1 MPVIHADQ
9 AAVHQM
15 HGTSFTAY
23 ASPARGSRELC
34 AWHIEIP
41 GHTEGVRHRV
51 SREEVLYVL
60 SGTIRASLDGQAED
74 AAAGDVI
81 VVPAGAQF
89 GVDNLGGEPATAWV
103 TTSVGLLGVLP
114 DGSWITPLDAVIL
127 RLRGR
132 YTRLLPSSLGR
143 SFLAPSLLSPVRR
156 RAPFGAS
163 TRRTGWRG
171 PRLVGVVAGRRYS
184 SSAGQRAT
192 CCAPVASS

>member
-41 GHTEGVRHRV
+41 GHTEGVRHHV
-51 SREEVLYVL
+51 SREEVLYL
-60 SGTIRASLDGQAED
+60 LTGTVRVSLDGQDEE

-81 VVPAGAQF
+81 LVPAGARF
-89 GVDNLGGEPATAWV
+89 GVDNVRDEPATAWV

-114 DGSWITPLDAVIL
+114 DGSWI
-127 RLRGR
+127 
-132 YTRLLPSSLGR
+132 
-143 SFLAPSLLSPVRR
+143 SP
-156 RAPFGAS
+156 PW
-163 TRRTGWRG
+163 T
-171 PRLVGVVAGRRYS
+171 
-184 SSAGQRAT
+184 Q
-192 CCAPVASS
+192 

>member
-1 MPVIHADQ
+1 MPVVHADQ

-15 HGTSFTAY
+15 HGTNFTAY

-74 AAAGDVI
+74 ATAGDVI

-89 GVDNLGGEPATAWV
+89 GADNLAGEPATAWV

-114 DGSWITPLDAVIL
+114 DGSWI
-127 RLRGR
+127 
-132 YTRLLPSSLGR
+132 
-143 SFLAPSLLSPVRR
+143 SPPWVK
-156 RAPFGAS
+156 
-163 TRRTGWRG
+163 
-171 PRLVGVVAGRRYS
+171 
-184 SSAGQRAT
+184 
-192 CCAPVASS
+192 

>member
-74 AAAGDVI
+74 ASTGDVI
-81 VVPAGAQF
+81 VVPAGARF
-89 GVDNLGGEPATAWV
+89 GADNLADEPATAWV
-103 TTSVGLLGVLP
+103 TTSVGLLGVLS
-114 DGSWITPLDAVIL
+114 DGSWI
-127 RLRGR
+127 
-132 YTRLLPSSLGR
+132 
-143 SFLAPSLLSPVRR
+143 SPPWVK
-156 RAPFGAS
+156 
-163 TRRTGWRG
+163 
-171 PRLVGVVAGRRYS
+171 
-184 SSAGQRAT
+184 
-192 CCAPVASS
+192 

>member
-23 ASPARGSRELC
+23 ASPVRGSRELC

-60 SGTIRASLDGQAED
+60 SGTIRASLDWQAED

-81 VVPAGAQF
+81 VVPAGARF
-89 GVDNLGGEPATAWV
+89 GVDNPGDEPATAWV

-114 DGSWITPLDAVIL
+114 DGSWI
-127 RLRGR
+127 
-132 YTRLLPSSLGR
+132 
-143 SFLAPSLLSPVRR
+143 SP
-156 RAPFGAS
+156 PW
-163 TRRTGWRG
+163 T
-171 PRLVGVVAGRRYS
+171 
-184 SSAGQRAT
+184 Q
-192 CCAPVASS
+192 

>member
-41 GHTEGVRHRV
+41 GHTEGVRHHV

-74 AAAGDVI
+74 ATAGDVI
-81 VVPAGAQF
+81 VVPAGARF
-89 GVDNLGGEPATAWV
+89 GADNLADQPATAWV

-114 DGSWITPLDAVIL
+114 DGSWI
-127 RLRGR
+127 
-132 YTRLLPSSLGR
+132 
-143 SFLAPSLLSPVRR
+143 SPPWVR
-156 RAPFGAS
+156 
-163 TRRTGWRG
+163 
-171 PRLVGVVAGRRYS
+171 
-184 SSAGQRAT
+184 
-192 CCAPVASS
+192 

>member
-34 AWHIEIP
+34 AWRIEIP

-60 SGTIRASLDGQAED
+60 SGTIRASLDGQADD

-89 GVDNLGGEPATAWV
+89 GVDNPGHEPATAWV

-114 DGSWITPLDAVIL
+114 DGSWI
-127 RLRGR
+127 
-132 YTRLLPSSLGR
+132 
-143 SFLAPSLLSPVRR
+143 SP
-156 RAPFGAS
+156 PW
-163 TRRTGWRG
+163 T
-171 PRLVGVVAGRRYS
+171 
-184 SSAGQRAT
+184 Q
-192 CCAPVASS
+192 

>member
-51 SREEVLYVL
+51 SREEVLCVL
-60 SGTIRASLDGQAED
+60 SGTLRASLDGRAEN

-81 VVPAGAQF
+81 VVPAGTEFAA
-89 GVDNLGGEPATAWV
+89 DNPGDEPATAWV

-114 DGSWITPLDAVIL
+114 DGSWI
-127 RLRGR
+127 
-132 YTRLLPSSLGR
+132 
-143 SFLAPSLLSPVRR
+143 SP
-156 RAPFGAS
+156 PW
-163 TRRTGWRG
+163 T
-171 PRLVGVVAGRRYS
+171 
-184 SSAGQRAT
+184 Q
-192 CCAPVASS
+192 

>member
-41 GHTEGVRHRV
+41 GHTEGVRHQV

-74 AAAGDVI
+74 AAAGEVI
-81 VVPAGAQF
+81 VVPAGARF
-89 GVDNLGGEPATAWV
+89 GVDNLGDEPATAWV

-114 DGSWITPLDAVIL
+114 DGSWI
-127 RLRGR
+127 
-132 YTRLLPSSLGR
+132 
-143 SFLAPSLLSPVRR
+143 SP
-156 RAPFGAS
+156 PW
-163 TRRTGWRG
+163 TK
-171 PRLVGVVAGRRYS
+171 
-184 SSAGQRAT
+184 
-192 CCAPVASS
+192 

>member
-41 GHTEGVRHRV
+41 GHTEGVRHHV

-74 AAAGDVI
+74 ATAGDVI
-81 VVPAGAQF
+81 VVPAGARF
-89 GVDNLGGEPATAWV
+89 GADNLADEPATAWV

-114 DGSWITPLDAVIL
+114 DGSWI
-127 RLRGR
+127 
-132 YTRLLPSSLGR
+132 
-143 SFLAPSLLSPVRR
+143 SPPWVK
-156 RAPFGAS
+156 
-163 TRRTGWRG
+163 
-171 PRLVGVVAGRRYS
+171 
-184 SSAGQRAT
+184 
-192 CCAPVASS
+192 